1 MTETRKPPHARHDS
15 RSKLPDRDSFYQ
27 EIGPMVSGQPKAV
40 PSLVLLVIDLD
51 GLDLVLRTFGPSY
64 RDQLIRAV
72 GNRIRETIP
81 DEWRPFHVTQGRFVV
96 VIPESTYLIA
106 TRTANLLVQSL
117 QQPFDVDG
125 VPYQMN
131 AHAGISH
138 FPNHAKDLNELVRTA
153 VFACH
158 QAQYADNHQATFDH
172 SVDERERHRFHLM
185 VDLERALKE
194 QTGIR
199 LAYQPKIDLASGQC
213 VGVEGLCRWEHS
225 ELGRIPPGEFLPFV
239 EQTSLMMPLTE
250 ATLGIGLRDLAE
262 WQAAGFSGNLA
273 INLSPGLFRQADLL
287 DRLTEH
293 FRFTNMDMG
302 DVHFEVTETGIMDQ
316 PNRAIGM
323 LDALRQNGSQ
333 IAVDDFGT
341 GHSSLAYLA
350 DLPIDTIKI
359 DKYFV
364 QNLSRPWGRAIV
376 GAATTL
382 ADQLNLTTVAEGIET
397 EEELAACRELGVTAG
412 QGFYLARP
420 MFKEQLVEWLAEK
433 S

>member
-1 MTETRKPPHARHDS
+1 MAETHNETPTRHDS
-15 RSKLPDRDSFYQ
+15 RSGLPDRDSFYRQ
-27 EIGPMVSGQPKAV
+27 VSPMLSGQTGSV

-51 GLDLVLRTFGPSY
+51 GLDLVLRTFGPNH
-64 RDQLIRAV
+64 RDQLIRDI
-72 GNRIRETIP
+72 GNRIHENVP
-81 DEWRPFHVTQGRFVV
+81 EEWMPFHVAQGRFAV

-106 TRTANLLVQSL
+106 TRTANRLVQSL
-117 QQPFDVDG
+117 RKSFDVDG

-131 AHAGISH
+131 ARAGISH
-138 FPNHAKDLNELVRTA
+138 FPNHAGDLNELVRTA
-153 VFACH
+153 VFACY
-158 QAQYADNHQATFDH
+158 QARHTDNHQAIFDR
-172 SVDERERHRFHLM
+172 SVDERERHRFRLM

-225 ELGRIPPGEFLPFV
+225 RLGRIPPGEFLPFV

-250 ATLGIGLRDLAE
+250 ATLSIGLRDLAE
-262 WQAAGFSGNLA
+262 WQTAGFSGNLA
-273 INLSPGLFRQADLL
+273 INLSPGLFNKADLL
-287 DRLTEH
+287 ERLTEH
-293 FRFTNMDMG
+293 FRFTNMNMQ

-323 LDALRQNGSQ
+323 LDALRQDGTQ

-359 DKYFV
+359 DKYFI

-382 ADQLNLTTVAEGIET
+382 ADQLSLTTVAEGIET
-397 EEELAACRELGVTAG
+397 EDELAACRKLGVTTG

-420 MFKEQLVEWLAEK
+420 MFKEQLVEWFSE
-433 S
+433 